1 MSSQQ
6 YQLLD
11 LVQVVLKRV
20 VVGQLL
26 GQQGQVVVAGGCYSP
41 GQDGCHLSLVQSET
55 LLLQLN
61 LVLVQL
67 AMTYMVDMGAR

>member
-11 LVQVVLKRV
+11 LAQVVLKRV
-20 VVGQLL
+20 VVGQLH
-26 GQQGQVVVAGGCYSP
+26 GQHGQVIVAGGCYSP
-41 GQDGCHLSLVQSET
+41 GQDGCHLSLVQSKT

-67 AMTYMVDMGAR
+67 GMEYIVYMGAK